1 MTKIIKKIPSVAIFG
16 QTNVGKS
23 TLFNCLTEKKQ
34 ALVSNIPGTTRDSNI
49 NQVVWNK
56 REFELIDTA
65 GITDQKFL
73 KSNKLKP
80 EEIDARAQDR
90 TRAYL
95 ESCDLI
101 LFLCDNK
108 AGLLISD
115 RELARFIQKNPTLK
129 NKTILVVNKVD
140 NFRQAG
146 ESAIFN
152 KLGLGEPMRISALTG
167 AGTGDLLDL
176 IVKKLFKRKLTTK
189 INKETKDQK
198 DETIERETNTLCILG
213 QPNVGKSSLLNAILG
228 YDRVIISPVPHTTRE
243 PQDTTINYKN
253 KQITLIDTAGIS
265 RHGHKD
271 GKKLEKYGIEKSL
284 KALERADVALLV
296 FDISAG
302 LNHQDAKLVE
312 EITNRK
318 KSFIF
323 IANKWDKMEEKD
335 TKKLSNYIY
344 GKLPFATYAP
354 IQFVSAK
361 TGLKVNK
368 ILDLALEISENRK
381 ISLSDAALSHFLQKV
396 IRIHKPAKGKGLRA
410 PRVYYIKQVHNDPPK
425 FEIKI
430 GSKDNLHFSY
440 VRFLENRLREKFGWL
455 GTPLTVFVNKKRR
468 VHSVAE

>member
-1 MTKIIKKIPSVAIFG
+1 MTKSIKKIPSVAIFG

-49 NQVVWNK
+49 NRVTWNNQ
-56 REFELIDTA
+56 EFELIDTA
-65 GITDQKFL
+65 GIADQKFL
-73 KSNKLKP
+73 KGQKLKP

-95 ESCDLI
+95 ESCELI

-115 RELARFIQKNPTLK
+115 RELARFIQKNPKLK
-129 NKTILVVNKVD
+129 DKTILVVNKVD
-140 NFRQAG
+140 NFRQAN

-176 IVKKLFKRKLTTK
+176 VIKKLFKKTSKAKTAPK
-189 INKETKDQK
+189 TDKQEEKTS
-198 DETIERETNTLCILG
+198 RETTTLCIIG
-213 QPNVGKSSLLNAILG
+213 QPNVGKSSLLNSILG

-243 PQDTTINYKN
+243 PQDTVIDYKS
-253 KQITLIDTAGIS
+253 QPITLIDTAGIS

-296 FDISAG
+296 FDISVG

-312 EITNRK
+312 EIANRK
-318 KSFIF
+318 KSLIF
-323 IANKWDKMEEKD
+323 IANKWDKIEEKD

-354 IQFVSAK
+354 ILFVSAK

-368 ILDLALEISENRK
+368 ILDLALEVSANRK

-410 PRVYYIKQVHNDPPK
+410 PRIYYIKQVHDDPPK

-440 VRFLENRLREKFGWL
+440 VRFLENRLREKFGWV